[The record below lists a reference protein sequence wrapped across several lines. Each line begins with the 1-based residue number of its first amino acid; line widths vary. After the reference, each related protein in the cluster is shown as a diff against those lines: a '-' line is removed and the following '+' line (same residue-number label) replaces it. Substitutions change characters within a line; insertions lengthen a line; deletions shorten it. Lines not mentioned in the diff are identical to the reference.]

1 MSLSRIFDIAR
12 SSLAAYQGALDVTS
26 HNVANAANENYSRQR
41 VELSTNL
48 PQNLAGMVWG
58 TGVKIDQITRA
69 RNQLTDT
76 QIRNNNSTYNDS
88 SHRSEILS
96 QVESLFP
103 EPSDQGIS
111 SLITSFFDSWNE
123 LSVTPN
129 SPTLR
134 TNVVQAAQKLSSQV
148 QTVYQGLD
156 EVRGSLL
163 NDTKSKVQELNSL
176 LKQVTTLNNQ
186 IASASVSG
194 SNNNDLLDQ
203 RDHVIDQLSEIANVS
218 ISYDNSNA
226 AIISVGGVFAA
237 DQNVSTEFKVN
248 SVNNSLTLTTSDGN
262 SVANIKGGTLFAS
275 MDTYSNT
282 IPQYQDN
289 LNNVMNTLVESVN
302 NVHSKGYTNT
312 GSPETGINFF
322 NSYQDGVLKI
332 NDRILSNNNYI
343 AVSSDGTSGNGDI
356 AVSIAGLSSQALING
371 STISDSYSTLVSNIG
386 NDKNTADQQANSGQ
400 LILQQL
406 QDQKNSY
413 SGVSIDEEMTNVI
426 TYQRSYDASAKLI
439 TVADQMLQTV
449 LNLVQ

>member
-1 MSLSRIFDIAR
+1 MSLGRIFDIAK
-12 SSLAAYQGALDVTS
+12 SGLAAFQGALDVTS

-48 PQNLAGMVWG
+48 PQNLSGLVWG

-103 EPSDQGIS
+103 EPSDLGIS
-111 SLITSFFDSWNE
+111 SLINSFFDSWNE
-123 LSVTPN
+123 LAVTPN

-134 TNVVQAAQKLSSQV
+134 TNVIQSAQKLFGQV

-156 EVRGSLL
+156 EIRGSLL
-163 NDTKSKVQELNSL
+163 NDAKSKVQELNSL
-176 LKQVTTLNNQ
+176 LKQVTNLNNQ
-186 IASASVSG
+186 IASASVMG
-194 SNNNDLLDQ
+194 SDNNDLLDQ
-203 RDHVIDQLSEIANVS
+203 RDHVIDQLSEITNISV
-218 ISYDNSNA
+218 SYDSSNA
-226 AIISVGGVFAA
+226 AVISVGGVFAA
-237 DQNVSTEFKVN
+237 DQNVSTEFKVS
-248 SVNNSLTLTTSDGN
+248 SVNNGLILTTSDGN
-262 SVANIKGGTLFAS
+262 SVANIRGGTLFAT

-282 IPQYQDN
+282 IPKYQND
-289 LNNVMNTLVESVN
+289 LDNVMNTLVESVN
-302 NVHSKGYTNT
+302 NIHSRGYTNT

-322 NSYQDGVLKI
+322 DSYKDGVLKI
-332 NDRILSNNNYI
+332 NDKILSNNNYL

-356 AVSIAGLSSQALING
+356 AVSIAGLSNQALING
-371 STISDSYSTLVSNIG
+371 STISDSYSNLVSSIG
-386 NDKNTADQQANSGQ
+386 NDKNTSDQQANSGQ

-449 LNLVQ
+449 LDLVA

>member
-1 MSLSRIFDIAR
+1 MSLGRIFDIAK
-12 SSLAAYQGALDVTS
+12 SGLAAFQGALDVTS

-48 PQNLAGMVWG
+48 PQNLSGLVWG

-103 EPSDQGIS
+103 EPSDLGIS
-111 SLITSFFDSWNE
+111 SLINSFFDSWNE
-123 LSVTPN
+123 LAVTPN

-134 TNVVQAAQKLSSQV
+134 TNVIQSAQKLSGQV

-156 EVRGSLL
+156 EIRGSLL
-163 NDTKSKVQELNSL
+163 NDAKSKVQELNSL
-176 LKQVTTLNNQ
+176 LKQVTNLNNQ
-186 IASASVSG
+186 IASASVMG
-194 SNNNDLLDQ
+194 SDNNDLLDQ
-203 RDHVIDQLSEIANVS
+203 RDHVIDQLSEITNISV
-218 ISYDNSNA
+218 SYDSSNA
-226 AIISVGGVFAA
+226 AVISVGGVFAA
-237 DQNVSTEFKVN
+237 DQNVSTEFKVS
-248 SVNNSLTLTTSDGN
+248 SVNNGLILTTSDGN
-262 SVANIKGGTLFAS
+262 SVANIRGGTLFAT

-282 IPQYQDN
+282 IPKYQND
-289 LNNVMNTLVESVN
+289 LDNVMNTLVESVN
-302 NVHSKGYTNT
+302 NIHSRGYTNT

-322 NSYQDGVLKI
+322 DSYKDGVLKI
-332 NDRILSNNNYI
+332 NDKILSNNNYL

-356 AVSIAGLSSQALING
+356 AVSIAGLSNQALING
-371 STISDSYSTLVSNIG
+371 STISDSYSNLVSSIG
-386 NDKNTADQQANSGQ
+386 NDKNTSDQQANSGQ

-449 LNLVQ
+449 LGLVQ

>member
-41 VELSTNL
+41 VELSTTN
-48 PQNLAGMVWG
+48 PQNLAGLFWG
-58 TGVKIDQITRA
+58 TGVKIDQISRA

-76 QIRNNNSTYNDS
+76 QIRNNNSTYNDNS
-88 SHRSEILS
+88 KRSEILS

-103 EPSDQGIS
+103 EPSDMGIS
-111 SLITSFFDSWNE
+111 SLINSFFNSWNE
-123 LSVTPN
+123 LAVTPN

-156 EVRGSLL
+156 EIKSSLL
-163 NDTKSKVQELNSL
+163 EDAKSKVQTLNNL
-176 LKQVTTLNNQ
+176 LKQVQTLNTQ
-186 IASASVSG
+186 ISASSIAG
-194 SNNNDLLDQ
+194 AENNDLLDQ
-203 RDHVIDQLSEIANVS
+203 RDAVIDQLSQMTNISVS
-218 ISYDNSNA
+218 YNSSNA

-237 DQNVSTEFKVN
+237 DQNVSVEFKISSSN
-248 SVNNSLTLTTSDGN
+248 DNLILTTSDGS
-262 SVANIKGGTLFAS
+262 SVANVKGGELYAELDS
-275 MDTYSNT
+275 YSTT
-282 IPQYQDN
+282 ISKYQN
-289 LNNVMNTLVESVN
+289 SLNDVMNTLVNAVN
-302 NVHSKGYTNT
+302 NVHSTGYTNT
-312 GSPETGINFF
+312 NPPETGINFF
-322 NSYQDGVLKI
+322 DSYQNGILKI
-332 NDRILSNNNYI
+332 NDKILSDNNNI
-343 AVSSDGTSGNGDI
+343 AVSSDGTGGNGDI
-356 AVSIAGLSSQALING
+356 ALKIADLNGQKLLNG
-371 STISDSYSTLVSNIG
+371 STIADSYSNLVSNIG
-386 NDKNTADQQANSGQ
+386 NDKVSVDQVANSTQ

-449 LNLVQ
+449 LDLVQ

>member
-41 VELSTNL
+41 VNLSTTN
-48 PQNLAGMVWG
+48 PQALAGMIWG

-88 SHRSEILS
+88 SQRSEILS

-103 EPSDQGIS
+103 EPSDMGIS
-111 SLITSFFDSWNE
+111 SLINSFFNSWNE
-123 LSVTPN
+123 LAVTPN

-156 EVRGSLL
+156 EIKSSLL
-163 NDTKSKVQELNSL
+163 EDAKSKVQTLNNL
-176 LKQVTTLNNQ
+176 LKQVQTLNTQ
-186 IASASVSG
+186 ISASSIAG
-194 SNNNDLLDQ
+194 AENNDLLDQ
-203 RDHVIDQLSEIANVS
+203 RDAVIDQLSQMTNISVS
-218 ISYDNSNA
+218 YNSSNA

-237 DQNVSTEFKVN
+237 DQNVSVEFKISSTN
-248 SVNNSLTLTTSDGN
+248 DNLTLTTSDGSN
-262 SVANIKGGTLFAS
+262 VANVQGGELYAELDS
-275 MDTYSNT
+275 YSTT
-282 IPQYQDN
+282 INKYQNN
-289 LNNVMNTLVESVN
+289 LNDVMNTLVDAVN
-302 NVHSKGYTNT
+302 SVHSTGYTNT
-312 GSPETGINFF
+312 NPPETGIDFF
-322 NSYQDGVLKI
+322 DGYQNGILKI
-332 NDRILSNNNYI
+332 NDKILSDNNNI
-343 AVSSDGTSGNGDI
+343 AVSADGTGGNGDI
-356 AVSIAGLSSQALING
+356 ALKIADLNSQKLLNG
-371 STISDSYSTLVSNIG
+371 STIADSYSNLVSNIG
-386 NDKNTADQQANSGQ
+386 NDKVSADQVANSTQ

-413 SGVSIDEEMTNVI
+413 SGVSVDEEMTNVI

>member
-41 VELSTNL
+41 VELSTTN
-48 PQNLAGMVWG
+48 PQNLAGLFWG
-58 TGVKIDQITRA
+58 TGVKIDQISRA

-76 QIRNNNSTYNDS
+76 QIRNNNSTYNDNS
-88 SHRSEILS
+88 KRSEILS

-103 EPSDQGIS
+103 EPSDMGIS
-111 SLITSFFDSWNE
+111 SLINSFFNSWNE
-123 LSVTPN
+123 LAVTPN

-156 EVRGSLL
+156 EIKSSLL
-163 NDTKSKVQELNSL
+163 EDAKSKVQTLNNL
-176 LKQVTTLNNQ
+176 LKQVQTLNTQ
-186 IASASVSG
+186 ISASSIAGVE
-194 SNNNDLLDQ
+194 NNDLLDQ
-203 RDHVIDQLSEIANVS
+203 RDAVIDQLSQMTNISVS
-218 ISYDNSNA
+218 YNSSNA

-237 DQNVSTEFKVN
+237 DQNVSVEFKISSSN
-248 SVNNSLTLTTSDGN
+248 DNLILTTSDGS
-262 SVANIKGGTLFAS
+262 SVANVKGGELYAELDS
-275 MDTYSNT
+275 YSTT
-282 IPQYQDN
+282 ISKYQN
-289 LNNVMNTLVESVN
+289 SLNDVMNTLVNAVN
-302 NVHSKGYTNT
+302 NVHSTGYTNT
-312 GSPETGINFF
+312 NPPETGINFF
-322 NSYQDGVLKI
+322 DSYQNGILKI
-332 NDRILSNNNYI
+332 NDKILSDNNNI
-343 AVSSDGTSGNGDI
+343 AVSSDGTGGNGDI
-356 AVSIAGLSSQALING
+356 ALKIADLNGQKLLNG
-371 STISDSYSTLVSNIG
+371 STIADSYSNLVSNIG
-386 NDKNTADQQANSGQ
+386 NDKVSVDQVANSTQ

-449 LNLVQ
+449 LDLVQ

>member
-41 VELSTNL
+41 VNLSTTN
-48 PQNLAGMVWG
+48 PQSLAGLIWG

-69 RNQLTDT
+69 RNQLTDA
-76 QIRNNNSTYNDS
+76 QIRNNNSTYNDNS
-88 SHRSEILS
+88 KRSEILS

-103 EPSDQGIS
+103 EPSDMGIS
-111 SLITSFFDSWNE
+111 SLINSFFNSWNE
-123 LSVTPN
+123 LAVTPN
-129 SPTLR
+129 SSTLR

-156 EVRGSLL
+156 EIKGSLL
-163 NDTKSKVQELNSL
+163 EDAKSKVQTLNNL
-176 LKQVTTLNNQ
+176 LKQVQTLNTQ
-186 IASASVSG
+186 ISASSIAG
-194 SNNNDLLDQ
+194 AENNDLLDQ
-203 RDHVIDQLSEIANVS
+203 RDAVIDQLSQMTNISVS
-218 ISYDNSNA
+218 YNSSNA

-237 DQNVSTEFKVN
+237 DQNVSVEFKI
-248 SVNNSLTLTTSDGN
+248 SSSNNNLTLTTSDGS
-262 SVANIKGGTLFAS
+262 SVANVQGGELYAELNS
-275 MDTYSNT
+275 YSTT
-282 IPQYQDN
+282 ISEYQNN
-289 LNNVMNTLVESVN
+289 LNDVMNTLVNAVN
-302 NVHSKGYTNT
+302 SVHSTGYTNT
-312 GSPETGINFF
+312 NPPETGINFF
-322 NSYQDGVLKI
+322 DSYQNGILKI
-332 NDRILSNNNYI
+332 NDKILSDNNNI
-343 AVSSDGTSGNGDI
+343 AISADGTGGNGDI
-356 AVSIAGLSSQALING
+356 ALKIADLNSQKLLNG
-371 STISDSYSTLVSNIG
+371 STIADNYSNLVSNIG
-386 NDKNTADQQANSGQ
+386 NDKVSADQIANSTQ